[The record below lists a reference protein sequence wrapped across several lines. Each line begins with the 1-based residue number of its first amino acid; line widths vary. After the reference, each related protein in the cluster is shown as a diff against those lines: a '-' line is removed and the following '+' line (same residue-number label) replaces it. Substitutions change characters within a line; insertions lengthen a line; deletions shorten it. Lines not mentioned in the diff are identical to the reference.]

1 MDQIEAL
8 KWVKENI
15 RTFGGD
21 PNNVTIFGESAG
33 GRSVTWLMTSPTSKG
48 LFHKAIAESAQQ
60 TPLRGQVEERYGLA
74 PAEEL
79 DAKYVASLGAKDLEE
94 LRALPADKF
103 VMTATQF
110 EEGEFGGAFIDGKV
124 LIGDPI
130 PLFAQGKQHKVPFM
144 VGTNSWDASFFVPSQ
159 PPLDIYLRKMGQDPK
174 VVGKLYADFKEKC
187 ALSAEVM
194 ADAWYR
200 GSVQNAGR

>member
-130 PLFAQGKQHKVPFM
+130 PLFAQASNIKCHLWSEPTR
-144 VGTNSWDASFFVPSQ
+144 GTLASSFEANRHWIS
-159 PPLDIYLRKMGQDPK
+159 I
-174 VVGKLYADFKEKC
+174 
-187 ALSAEVM
+187 
-194 ADAWYR
+194 
-200 GSVQNAGR
+200 